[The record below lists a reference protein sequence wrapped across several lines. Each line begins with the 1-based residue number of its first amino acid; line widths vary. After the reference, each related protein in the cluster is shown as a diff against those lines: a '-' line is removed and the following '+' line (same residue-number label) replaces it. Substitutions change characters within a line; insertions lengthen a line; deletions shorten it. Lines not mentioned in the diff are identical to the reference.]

1 MEDPNDRRPVD
12 AETQRDRDA
21 EIARLRRA
29 GGTVRNGKES
39 PKSLR
44 HMPVRW
50 LIYICQRSK
59 HYGRAGLLRR
69 ALSLWLPLATE
80 TTMAAMDYDDYLS
93 GPVTQ
98 RHNTARHDS
107 ARSGSGV

>member
-50 LIYICQRSK
+50 LIYMP
-59 HYGRAGLLRR
+59 A
-69 ALSLWLPLATE
+69 E
-80 TTMAAMDYDDYLS
+80 
-93 GPVTQ
+93 
-98 RHNTARHDS
+98 
-107 ARSGSGV
+107 